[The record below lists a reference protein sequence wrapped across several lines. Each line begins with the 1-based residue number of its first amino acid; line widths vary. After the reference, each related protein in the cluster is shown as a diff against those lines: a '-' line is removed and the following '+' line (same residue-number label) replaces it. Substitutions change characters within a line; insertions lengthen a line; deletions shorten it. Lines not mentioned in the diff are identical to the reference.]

1 MSEGDGMILVFADN
15 DRTFQIITWFN
26 YSKDGGVRILP
37 AGGGGERVL
46 LQKRTRTQHRLVQVG
61 LHIVHWSK
69 QMKEKTYLG
78 GIQMAMIC
86 LVCSL

>member
-1 MSEGDGMILVFADN
+1 MILVFADN

-61 LHIVHWSK
+61 LHIVYLSK
-69 QMKEKTYLG
+69 QIKKTYLG
-78 GIQMAMIC
+78 ATQMAMIC
-86 LVCSL
+86 LVYSL